1 LLSGCLATAYTKD
14 GFNRTNYFNK
24 DELLCVSTMTCYSN
38 LFFKLNAAVIYFC
51 SGALNYESDS
61 FDSQN
66 ETKNTWTSSLN
77 QH

>member
-1 LLSGCLATAYTKD
+1 MLSGCLATAYTKD

-38 LFFKLNAAVIYFC
+38 IFFKLNAAVISFC

-77 QH
+77 QN